1 MNYRWVISPDIVEIQ
16 TEILPLKGFA
26 ICKYNE
32 EYNNFLLN
40 FFNFYANYKYYF
52 KIGEVKIP
60 KEPNAKYQ
68 YYVLKNSTI
77 YYIRKI
83 GPVSFRFSYNLK
95 KKTIIANRL
104 SLSIPF
110 ELGQIWPIGLHL
122 SNIIA
127 LDLLLEKNLLFIH
140 GASLEYDQKTILIFS
155 PSRTGKTLL
164 VENLLKKG
172 AKYISEDIILTDGEK
187 VYLLPPNDH
196 KFFNVNIKK
205 LVNNSKKEAKINK
218 LLFIIPEKIKNQFN
232 VKNENTLINL
242 LKIYSKRIPY
252 DNDKFIHAILYFQNL
267 NYVNLE
273 KKCYDII
280 CRMIRNNEIIITSN
294 PEKYFE

>member
-1 MNYRWVISPDIVEIQ
+1 MSYRWIISPDIVEIH
-16 TEILPLKGFA
+16 TEILPIKGFA
-26 ICKYNE
+26 ICKYNK

-52 KIGEVKIP
+52 KIRDVKIP
-60 KEPNAKYQ
+60 KEPDARYQ
-68 YYVLKNSTI
+68 YYFLKNNII

-83 GPVSFRFSYNLK
+83 GPLSFIFSYNLK
-95 KKTIIANRL
+95 TKTIIANRL

-127 LDLLLEKNLLFIH
+127 LDLLLEKNILFIH

-196 KFFNVNIKK
+196 KFFNANIKK
-205 LVNNSKKEAKINK
+205 LVNNSKREAKINK
-218 LLFIIPEKIKNQFN
+218 LLFIIPKKIKNRFN
-232 VKNENTLINL
+232 IKNEDTLINL
-242 LKIYSKRIPY
+242 LKVYSKRIPY

-273 KKCYDII
+273 KKCYNII